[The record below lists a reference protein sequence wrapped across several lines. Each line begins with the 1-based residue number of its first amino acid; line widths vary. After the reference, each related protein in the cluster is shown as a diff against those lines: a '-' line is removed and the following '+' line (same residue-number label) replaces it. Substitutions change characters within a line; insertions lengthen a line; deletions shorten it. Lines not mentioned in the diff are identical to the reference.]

1 VQTKNHVL
9 LFDTGAKYP
18 SGFNLGESVI
28 TPYLHAKHIQYL
40 DKVIISHGDNDHIGG
55 LDNILKNFK
64 VSAILTS
71 VANP

>member
-1 VQTKNHVL
+1 L

-40 DKVIISHGDNDHIGG
+40 DKVIISQSTRFACN
-55 LDNILKNFK
+55 
-64 VSAILTS
+64 AID
-71 VANP
+71 